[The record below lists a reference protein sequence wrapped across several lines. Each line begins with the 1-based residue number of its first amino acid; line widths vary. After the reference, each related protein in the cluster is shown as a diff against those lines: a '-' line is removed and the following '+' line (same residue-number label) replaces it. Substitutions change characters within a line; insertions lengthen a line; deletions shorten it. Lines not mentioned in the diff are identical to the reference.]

1 MDADPIWRETT
12 GNIVFPGFTAPKLAW
27 VKAQE
32 QRLAGRP
39 HLAAQGAGQ
48 VRRVLPDQPGVIF
61 ADFGGAQHELSFE
74 GSWPAFV
81 SVRCSD
87 GEVVKGAVLL
97 E

>member
-1 MDADPIWRETT
+1 M
-12 GNIVFPGFTAPKLAW
+12 GMVF
-27 VKAQE
+27 E
-32 QRLAGRP
+32 
-39 HLAAQGAGQ
+39 AQGLLKTPWGKGKWG
-48 VRRVLPDQPGVIF
+48 VLPDQPGIIF

-74 GSWPAFV
+74 ASWPAFV